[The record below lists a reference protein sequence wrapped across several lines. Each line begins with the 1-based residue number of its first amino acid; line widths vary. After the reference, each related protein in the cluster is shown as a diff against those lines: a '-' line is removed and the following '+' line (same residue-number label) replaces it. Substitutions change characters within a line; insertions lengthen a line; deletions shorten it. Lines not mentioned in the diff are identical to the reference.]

1 MYLLVKLYSVHV
13 TVHYLFEMYICNGLR
28 VHFFLAV
35 SQMFYKSIHL
45 LIYQYQYFDG
55 KKLFM
60 FCLFFK
66 YIQRTHVL

>member
-13 TVHYLFEMYICNGLR
+13 TVHYLFEMYICSGLR

-60 FCLFFK
+60 FCIFFK
-66 YIQRTHVL
+66 YI